1 MITIEFYNYF
11 CKPLLVE
18 MIEINNR
25 EIAEPVGRV
34 MAKISKTFQ
43 AKLLIRLNHLDI
55 NRSLYPLLLIE
66 SKDGMTQQELAREL
80 SCDKVQVV
88 RIIDYLSK
96 NDYVQRI
103 ADQTDK
109 RKHILKITPKAEAII
124 PEIKNA
130 INETSTIAF
139 KGLTKVQ
146 VDELYKMLNLLEV
159 NLLQNKI

>member
-1 MITIEFYNYF
+1 MEMTEANYRDIT
-11 CKPLLVE
+11 
-18 MIEINNR
+18 
-25 EIAEPVGRV
+25 EPVGRV

-43 AKLLIRLNHLDI
+43 AKLLTRLNHLDI

-66 SKDGMTQQELAREL
+66 SKNGMTQQELAREL

-96 NDYVQRI
+96 NDYVQRVPD
-103 ADQTDK
+103 ATDK
-109 RKHILKITPKAEAII
+109 RKHILKITPKAELVI

-139 KGLTKVQ
+139 RGLTGTQ
-146 VDELYKMLNLLEV
+146 VDELYKALNLLKI
-159 NLLQNKI
+159 NLV